1 MLSARLQLYLCI
13 NETLVKLKLNLTAE
27 DLVNWGFF
35 GIFFCYHPLFFIF
48 GHRALLLCFSITQFY
63 ATTVDELIF

>member
-13 NETLVKLKLNLTAE
+13 NETLVKLNLTAE
-27 DLVNWGFF
+27 DLVNWLFWGFF
-35 GIFFCYHPLFFIF
+35 FFLLSPSFFIF
-48 GHRALLLCFSITQFY
+48 GHRAVLLCFSITQFY